1 MRVAVAVVEKKC
13 KAIMATSI
21 ADGRIAL
28 RFRSLLCGNSFGVH
42 VCTYI
47 RFVHIVFVTL
57 CVFEGLKVKSGQSRP
72 VRPGKGKIVHLS
84 QACLGEVKKNKGSE
98 SIYLYATVDGK
109 KLVLGTLSPEKF
121 PQQQFDVVFDRKFV
135 LSHNW
140 KSGYVCLS
148 GYRCDNPSNKYP
160 FLFLKSKSHAK
171 QDKPPAAKNVEEGS
185 SSTDD
190 STSDFFTDSDE
201 SYNTESESAEVETE
215 DDDEEEEAPKKVVL
229 SKKRPAESATK
240 TPGPDK
246 KAKLVTPQKSDAKK
260 GSVHVA
266 TTHPE
271 KQAGKTP
278 GNQSKQPTPKSA
290 GSNPC
295 KSCNK

>member
-1 MRVAVAVVEKKC
+1 ME
-13 KAIMATSI
+13 
-21 ADGRIAL
+21 
-28 RFRSLLCGNSFGVH
+28 FW
-42 VCTYI
+42 
-47 RFVHIVFVTL
+47 
-57 CVFEGLKVKSGQSRP
+57 GLKVKSGQSRP

-109 KLVLGTLSPEKF
+109 KLVLGTLSPVKF
-121 PQQQFDVVFDRKFV
+121 PQQQFDVVFDRKFE

-148 GYRCDNPSNKYP
+148 GYRCDNPSNKP
-160 FLFLKSKSHAK
+160 ENDSESKSELKH
-171 QDKPPAAKNVEEGS
+171 PVNAADNTKNVEEGS

-190 STSDFFTDSDE
+190 STSSDFFTDSDE

-260 GSVHVA
+260 GSIHVA

-295 KSCNK
+295 KSCNKSFNSENALESHTKAKHGAEK

>member
-1 MRVAVAVVEKKC
+1 MPPL
-13 KAIMATSI
+13 MA
-21 ADGRIAL
+21 
-28 RFRSLLCGNSFGVH
+28 RSLSLEHFLLTNS
-42 VCTYI
+42 
-47 RFVHIVFVTL
+47 
-57 CVFEGLKVKSGQSRP
+57 
-72 VRPGKGKIVHLS
+72 LS
-84 QACLGEVKKNKGSE
+84 NNLMWCSTENLS
-98 SIYLYATVDGK
+98 YATTGK
-109 KLVLGTLSPEKF
+109 VAMSACQDIDVIIHRINILSF
-121 PQQQFDVVFDRKFV
+121 
-135 LSHNW
+135 S
-140 KSGYVCLS
+140 S
-148 GYRCDNPSNKYP
+148 
-160 FLFLKSKSHAK
+160 
-171 QDKPPAAKNVEEGS
+171 KNVEEGS

-190 STSDFFTDSDE
+190 STSSDFFTDSDE

-246 KAKLVTPQKSDAKK
+246 KAKLVTPQKTDAKK

-266 TTHPE
+266 TPHPK

-295 KSCNK
+295 KSCNKSFNSENALESHTKAKHSAEK

>member
-1 MRVAVAVVEKKC
+1 ME
-13 KAIMATSI
+13 
-21 ADGRIAL
+21 
-28 RFRSLLCGNSFGVH
+28 FW
-42 VCTYI
+42 
-47 RFVHIVFVTL
+47 
-57 CVFEGLKVKSGQSRP
+57 GLKVKSGQSRP

-121 PQQQFDVVFDRKFV
+121 PQQQFDVVFDRKFE

-148 GYRCDNPSNKYP
+148 GYRCDNPSNKP
-160 FLFLKSKSHAK
+160 ENDS
-171 QDKPPAAKNVEEGS
+171 AKNVEEGS

-190 STSDFFTDSDE
+190 STSSDFFTDSDE

-295 KSCNK
+295 KSCNKSFNSENALESHTKAKHSAEK